1 MNLKFISISLNKKMV
16 SSFLTLFLTFLF
28 VGNAYAQPTA
38 TAATDIRSTT
48 FTANWGA
55 VASANSYRLDVS
67 TTPFN
72 DIDIVGWTFP
82 SSGASINPD
91 IATSNNLSK
100 QLITNSSGIIFP
112 NVGSGK
118 VAASNGWRSGSNSKY
133 WQIEVNTLGY
143 SNLLVNAVQFSDYL
157 GPSQFKVE
165 YSLDSS
171 TWKFL
176 GDVNVANDLTT
187 ETGITNFN
195 LPAECN
201 NQPSVKIRWMMRS
214 NFRVGLLGFLGV
226 SRDSYSYID
235 NIYVRSQS
243 SPNYVQPYQN
253 LNVENVTSVIITNPN
268 TNPAITPP
276 YRLLLSC

>member
-16 SSFLTLFLTFLF
+16 LSLLTVFLTFLF

-55 VASANSYRLDVS
+55 VASATSYRLDVS

-100 QLITNSSGIIFP
+100 QLITNSSGIIFDT
-112 NVGSGK
+112 VGSEM

-143 SNLLVNAVQFSDYL
+143 SNLLVNAVQFSENR
-157 GPSQFKVE
+157 GPSEFKVE

-171 TWKFL
+171 TWKLL
-176 GDVNVANDLTT
+176 GNVNVANDLT
-187 ETGITNFN
+187 TGITNFN

-214 NFRVGLLGFLGV
+214 NAGVGLLSIIFGISTG
-226 SRDSYSYID
+226 SYSAID

-253 LNVENVTSVIITNPN
+253 LNVGNVTSVIITNPN

-276 YRLLLSC
+276 PYRLLLSC

>member
-55 VASANSYRLDVS
+55 VASATSYRLDVS

-82 SSGASINPD
+82 SSGASIYPN
-91 IATSNNLSK
+91 IGNSLNSAN
-100 QLITNSSGIIFP
+100 QLFTNS
-112 NVGSGK
+112 GSVDLRSIGAEFL
-118 VAASNGWRSGSNSKY
+118 AASKGWNNGQNTKY

-157 GPSQFKVE
+157 GPSEFKVE

-176 GDVNVANDLTT
+176 GDVNVANDFT
-187 ETGITNFN
+187 TGITNFN

-214 NFRVGLLGFLGV
+214 NDGVRFFGINFGV
-226 SRDSYSYID
+226 STNSYSAID
-235 NIYVRSQS
+235 NIYVRAQS
-243 SPNYVQPYQN
+243 SPNYVLPYQN
-253 LNVENVTSVIITNPN
+253 LDVGNVTSVIITNPN